1 MNVIKKFLISA
12 LLFSFNGWADDGL
25 PIEITCEKDDEI
37 VYFYISKY
45 SKDSWWRYFRDPI
58 NKKRKFRREHYI
70 WDDKDDIA
78 LDSIVLV
85 PGFDKYVKNLPFQIN
100 RLTGK
105 YRFVDSQGE
114 CFKGFKE
121 YKERKF

>member
-1 MNVIKKFLISA
+1 MKKLILISA
-12 LLFSFNGWADDGL
+12 LLFSFNGWADDEF
-25 PIEITCEKDDEI
+25 PIEITCEWDDDI
-37 VYFYISKY
+37 VYYYISK
-45 SKDSWWRYFRDPI
+45 SPKDSWWRYYRDPI
-58 NKKRKFRREHYI
+58 NKKRKFRRDHYI
-70 WDDKDDIA
+70 LDDKDDVT

-85 PGFDKYVKNLPFQIN
+85 PGFDGYVKNAPFHIN

-105 YRFVDSQGE
+105 FRFYQSQGE